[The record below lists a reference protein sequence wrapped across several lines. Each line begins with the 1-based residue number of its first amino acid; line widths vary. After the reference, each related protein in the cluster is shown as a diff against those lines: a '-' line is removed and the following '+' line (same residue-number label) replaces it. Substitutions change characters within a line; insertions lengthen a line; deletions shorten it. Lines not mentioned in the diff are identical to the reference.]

1 MKNKE
6 EKMEASTDLYF
17 DILVSE
23 LVNEVHK
30 PRKRPITN
38 MAEWLRL
45 LLSEIE
51 KAEELGLQII
61 ALVGALIIPDLCG
74 HIEYVNEAIKSCEKY
89 NKWTRNYIYP
99 ISVGHLKDGSLQT
112 GYEDF
117 LFRRDYLYQLRC
129 FLFHEGIPG
138 LNEKYTASR
147 ESCSEYVVDDFKFTL
162 VLDGEIWTGANGY
175 IECPQDGNLTTETKR
190 KVEVAVRARE
200 TCRIICAAAQKY
212 LDENE
217 EKFAEA
223 SSFRAI
229 DNR

>member
-6 EKMEASTDLYF
+6 EVKTSTDLCLDVF
-17 DILVSE
+17 VTE
-23 LVNEVHK
+23 LVNEAHK
-30 PRKRPITN
+30 SRKRPITN

-51 KAEELGLQII
+51 KAEKEGLPII

-74 HIEYVNEAIKSCEKY
+74 HIEYANEAIKSCEKY

-99 ISVGHLKDGSLQT
+99 ISVDHLEDESLRT

-117 LFRRDYLYQLRC
+117 LFRQDYLYQLRC

-138 LNEKYTASR
+138 LNEKYIASK
-147 ESCSEYVVDDFKFTL
+147 ESCSEYVVGDFKFTL
-162 VLDGEIWTGANGY
+162 ILEGKIWTGANGY
-175 IECPQDGNLTTETKR
+175 IEHPQNGNSTAETKR
-190 KVEVAVRARE
+190 EVDVAVSAQE
-200 TCRIICAAAQKY
+200 VCHIICKAAQKY

-223 SSFRAI
+223 TSFRAI